1 VLMLLYVVV
10 CVVDRKDVVV
20 DRVGV
25 LG

>member
-1 VLMLLYVVV
+1 MLLYVVV